1 MAPKTHGGNS
11 GPATWS
17 GVDKLPPSFSLVTAE
32 TLGSCEENH
41 HEGKVAS
48 LVSPR
53 MAEAREIRFW
63 QS

>member
-1 MAPKTHGGNS
+1 M
-11 GPATWS
+11 
-17 GVDKLPPSFSLVTAE
+17 DKLPPSFSLVTAE